1 MAIDRPALSHRKL
14 FSYLIESI
22 VKYISDQ
29 KCNINQIFGICG
41 VEKIQEKLIS
51 AEMDGMTGEIIL
63 FFFLLN
69 SLNEILCW
77 FLFLLNYV
85 HWECYQYRTA
95 RCRRKKQ
102 QYLLGPIFAFFW
114 YRKRVTPERY
124 TFIKYHLL
132 VSGPLNVNKNI
143 IWTGLCWCLTR
154 VICYT
159 HCFCWCVC

>member
-1 MAIDRPALSHRKL
+1 MEFVGWKKSRKNWYPPKWMEWPAKSFSFFSIRFSQWNIVLIFIFIELRPLGVLS
-14 FSYLIESI
+14 
-22 VKYISDQ
+22 IS
-29 KCNINQIFGICG
+29 
-41 VEKIQEKLIS
+41 
-51 AEMDGMTGEIIL
+51 
-63 FFFLLN
+63 N
-69 SLNEILCW
+69 STLS
-77 FLFLLNYV
+77 
-85 HWECYQYRTA
+85 T
-95 RCRRKKQ
+95 KKQ
-102 QYLLGPIFAFFW
+102 QYLLGPIFAFFL